1 MILTKNNIKKK
12 RINQL
17 MHSKNKHIYYTLVSL
32 SITEL
37 EDAMWFQNVAF
48 ILGDY

>member
-1 MILTKNNIKKK
+1 
-12 RINQL
+12 